1 MKRFFAY
8 CPDMGFYLFDTAED
22 AEAHTRRDIPEHLD
36 ECWSEEVESV
46 CWGEVRQIAAVVSR
60 VGPCSTPGCEHPDH
74 PAPAAQGPCNG
85 HHSSTYDEA
94 VEYGLV
100 DVEVRP

>member
-8 CPDMGFYLFDTAED
+8 CPHLGFYLFDTAEE
-22 AEAHTRRDIPEHLD
+22 AEAHARDDIPEHLD

-60 VGPCSTPGCEHPDH
+60 VGRCSAPGCEYLFHHD
-74 PAPAAQGPCNG
+74 PATQRPCNG
-85 HHSSTYDEA
+85 HHSYNYDEE

-100 DVEVRP
+100 DVEVAP